1 MKTAQIVVATL
12 ALAAIGLGPRTPVAA
27 TPATPATPVDP
38 YAALRLYEGT
48 WDLVPDGPGKANV
61 RLENHCAKTG
71 LFFSC
76 EQIVDTKSVALVVF
90 LPVGGP
96 AGSTQEYRTDA
107 LLTDGSAPREWGKL
121 TIEGDRWVYRSQ
133 DTENGKQVYW
143 RTANVFTGTDRIHF
157 EVARSDDGA
166 NWTTQHSGDERRVK

>member
-1 MKTAQIVVATL
+1 VKIAKIVVAAV
-12 ALAAIGLGPRTPVAA
+12 ALAAIGFGPRASVAA
-27 TPATPATPVDP
+27 TPTTLDP

-48 WDLVPDGPGKANV
+48 WDLVPDGSGKANV

-76 EQIVDTKSVALVVF
+76 EQIVATKSVALVVF

-107 LLTDGSAPREWGKL
+107 LLADGSAPREWGKL

-133 DTENGKQVYW
+133 DTENGKPVYW
-143 RTANVFTGTDRIHF
+143 RTTNVFTGTDRIHF
-157 EVARSDDGA
+157 EVARSDDGSIW
-166 NWTTQHSGDERRVK
+166 NIQKSGDEQRLK